1 MTFDGTLFMV
11 IVPRLPAAYDGMIFS
26 TKFFAR
32 NTASILSGL
41 YEYRWVDD

>member
-1 MTFDGTLFMV
+1 MTIDSTLFM
-11 IVPRLPAAYDGMIFS
+11 ITVPRLPAAHDGMIFS

-32 NTASILSGL
+32 NTASILPGL